1 VEPHSNQIGEVFV
14 HLSHCDTLAR
24 LTATKT
30 SVQVEMADLERR
42 CADHRQTLSDLKVQ
56 LYAKFGN
63 NINLEADED

>member
-1 VEPHSNQIGEVFV
+1 V
-14 HLSHCDTLAR
+14 HLSNADTLER
-24 LTATKT
+24 LSSDK
-30 SVQVEMADLERR
+30 SSLEDEMAKLERR